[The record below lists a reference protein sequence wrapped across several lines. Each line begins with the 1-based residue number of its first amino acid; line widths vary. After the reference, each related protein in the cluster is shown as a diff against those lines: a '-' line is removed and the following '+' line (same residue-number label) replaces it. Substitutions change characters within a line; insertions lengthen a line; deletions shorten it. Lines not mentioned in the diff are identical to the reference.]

1 MTKWISND
9 GWDLDRIEPLGD
21 ASLAIDDLDQL
32 NYQLN
37 NCVRQGTIV
46 SMRDELISAAQ
57 RILDAVEEIDD
68 NDTVEEEEDEE

>member
-32 NYQLN
+32 NYQLK

-68 NDTVEEEEDEE
+68 YDTVEEEEAQE